1 VEPTPTNLGTVLA
14 PGRDRPLN
22 AVTQNA
28 ISALRHA
35 GYAVVVF
42 YPEELG
48 DANPRRLED
57 RLCELGAE
65 CISDLQD

>member
-1 VEPTPTNLGTVLA
+1 MKTATAEQNSNP
-14 PGRDRPLN
+14 RPLGRGGC
-22 AVTQNA
+22 Q
-28 ISALRHA
+28 
-35 GYAVVVF
+35 AVVVF

-57 RLCELGAE
+57 RLCELGVE

>member
-1 VEPTPTNLGTVLA
+1 M
-14 PGRDRPLN
+14 N

-57 RLCELGAE
+57 RLCELGVE

>member
-1 VEPTPTNLGTVLA
+1 VDAYAQKTIG
-14 PGRDRPLN
+14 
-22 AVTQNA
+22 
-28 ISALRHA
+28 ALRHE

-57 RLCELGAE
+57 RLCELGVE